1 MSVLIYTE
9 NFDGKFKKASF
20 ELASYG
26 SAIAKMLGAELFAVT
41 VGETSPAEL
50 EKLGTYGVQKVNVIK
65 NSKLSAF
72 TAQAYSAAIEFAAKQ
87 LNATVVIF
95 GNNPNGKAIAPRLA
109 VRLDASLVAGA
120 TELPTSV
127 SPFTVKKRVY
137 SGKAFA
143 DTVLS
148 KPIKIITLNQNSYK
162 LLENPTTV
170 VAEQLDYEPN
180 DAILKAQPTEVVKN
194 AGKLSV
200 SDADV
205 IVSAGRGL
213 KASENWGMIEEMASI
228 LGAATACSR
237 PVSDLGWRPH
247 HEHVGQTGKVV
258 APDLYIAVGISGAVQ
273 HLAGVNSSKVM
284 VAINTDADA
293 PFFEAATYGIVGD
306 AFEVVPKLNAALKAF
321 KHNQ

>member
-72 TAQAYSAAIEFAAKQ
+72 TAQAYSAAIGFAAKQ